1 MLLGKSLDTNH
12 CEMCYSWFDRKKEES
27 QTRTAASLYQGPCE
41 NTVAQHST
49 DKQLQALLAMFA
61 KAKTAKNIS

>member
-1 MLLGKSLDTNH
+1 
-12 CEMCYSWFDRKKEES
+12 MCYSWFDRKKEES

-41 NTVAQHST
+41 NTVAQHSI